1 MNGFEYVDQ
10 IKFKL
15 LSNKDI
21 QLLGSKMRIE
31 RKIQLKEENNE
42 NSVKE
47 YIPNSNKYYT
57 YKKMG
62 IQNIKESIFPKNREN
77 CDYSSSIETSP
88 FSNEGINII
97 DFNEDLIN
105 NDVTKSNIPEFLLIK
120 YGNDEEK
127 VKIGQELIN
136 EEVNWIIFQRDLD
149 FNNEDLKNVLRKILE
164 LHKIDFYD
172 IPFIATYY
180 QDLYS
185 EYFNYDDIF
194 DILTFYDV
202 EFIKFS
208 QDKNI
213 ILLQF
218 EEIKQYMSESEKL
231 LFKEQFISNCYSNYD
246 LNLIKAYFS
255 FLSRL
260 NKEEIKKKEI
270 EILLINRV
278 KYNNYSK
285 FENCI
290 KINYKIIANKFMLSL
305 TEIEENLNYYSKGE
319 FEKIKEAPFPNNSMR
334 EIASQ
339 FISKNTIQEIEI
351 LTETAKYIA
360 CLLGNYPSIRK
371 LLYDYFFDNTILNT
385 NPTEKGKQVLT
396 VFHPCFRCKRIK
408 NKKISDFF
416 YLKNKGIYE
425 IEKGELFLEIEDC
438 VKKGLITMELKIEK
452 NQDKYVELAKQFSM
466 SINGIKEDSEYI
478 NKSNPEERKSQY
490 RIMREEAIR
499 LLINDENY
507 IKSEFLEDIKK
518 QLYDYSIKCIMRK
531 AVKNFHD
538 LIANNY
544 FGDNPNKGNI
554 ISLYINPKNP
564 NKVSCVILNEN
575 GIHLNCY
582 EFKFIAEK
590 LTLIQNLQDKIN
602 YSEEIA
608 SFKKIIYQNKPIA
621 IVISANDLN
630 AYNLY
635 NVIHDNISIEYQ
647 NIIFSSYIYLL
658 SSGNSIICELD
669 DNVLAEKQGRFIQNP
684 VTEILSLWDYY
695 YSKNEILNLRLH
707 KFKNYIIE
715 NDFYCYLL
723 ENIIKK
729 VLNKRGIDF
738 DLMISIKALNKES
751 YFINGSGYYIGEKIL
766 KSLIT
771 EKKDIINR
779 KGLKRFLKENE
790 KLFNNINGFIYF
802 NNNKKQYLEKT
813 RIPYQLYDQFYQ
825 EIGNLVSIKDLNEKN
840 FDLNFDLIINLLK
853 VNDRENQNNFQLKF
867 FINEII
873 SPFNTEKEVY
883 ISQSYK
889 DIFLMLLNDS
899 RSLRNNSIKTAITE
913 KIDEENK
920 TIICNI
926 FERNRFIPAYLKFEN
941 TDNNIQDFKKG
952 YIFNCKIISIEF
964 ESLIKYEINITS
976 KINEIKNFKSFIEEQ
991 INSNLFNDFEFEEE
1005 DFINKDIELI
1015 ENIKKDVPEDKII
1028 KFKND
1033 NIFINHN
1040 FEKINYNSAL
1050 NVFKNKQP
1058 GDFIFRPCF
1067 KEGYITLTYKLDDDI
1082 LNNKYIKIKEDEN
1095 HKTSFEFEGTD
1106 YLNIEELIHFFNNS
1120 YVKKIKSVIS
1130 NKHYIKGNSIE
1141 NFINE
1146 VCNFGQLNVPV
1157 NQLPFY
1163 FSFLPDFPDYAILG
1177 IYSNVNYCNI
1187 EFIKIENNY
1196 FLFHNEKFEIIER
1209 LISYVKKNYLKKEYI
1224 EYQNRTPFPIYFNE
1238 LRKIEELFPKFE
1250 ENHIDNNFYYLNNN
1264 NDFNLNYSFENKR
1277 NSNLGKKRDRNN
1289 NQNNNNNFN
1298 NYDSNNINY
1307 DTWETSNNNNNNN
1320 DGWAPSN
1327 NNNNDTWEHS
1337 NNNNLNNDGW
1347 TASNNNNLN
1356 NDGWTAS
1363 NNNNLNNDG
1372 WTTSNNNNLN
1382 NDNWEHSNNNN
1393 YNDNWIQSNNNN
1405 YKNEDD
1411 DWVTSNSNDFTFNDN
1426 KSIKKEQSFRHNNN
1440 NNRGKRDNNRGGRRD
1455 NNNRGRDR
1463 NRGNKRNFNGGRG
1476 NKRGFNYNDNNHNNN
1491 FGNLDKKTN

>member
-1 MNGFEYVDQ
+1 
-10 IKFKL
+10 
-15 LSNKDI
+15 
-21 QLLGSKMRIE
+21 
-31 RKIQLKEENNE
+31 
-42 NSVKE
+42 
-47 YIPNSNKYYT
+47 
-57 YKKMG
+57 
-62 IQNIKESIFPKNREN
+62 
-77 CDYSSSIETSP
+77 
-88 FSNEGINII
+88 
-97 DFNEDLIN
+97 
-105 NDVTKSNIPEFLLIK
+105 
-120 YGNDEEK
+120 
-127 VKIGQELIN
+127 
-136 EEVNWIIFQRDLD
+136 
-149 FNNEDLKNVLRKILE
+149 
-164 LHKIDFYD
+164 
-172 IPFIATYY
+172 
-180 QDLYS
+180 
-185 EYFNYDDIF
+185 
-194 DILTFYDV
+194 
-202 EFIKFS
+202 
-208 QDKNI
+208 
-213 ILLQF
+213 
-218 EEIKQYMSESEKL
+218 
-231 LFKEQFISNCYSNYD
+231 
-246 LNLIKAYFS
+246 
-255 FLSRL
+255 
-260 NKEEIKKKEI
+260 
-270 EILLINRV
+270 
-278 KYNNYSK
+278 
-285 FENCI
+285 
-290 KINYKIIANKFMLSL
+290 
-305 TEIEENLNYYSKGE
+305 
-319 FEKIKEAPFPNNSMR
+319 
-334 EIASQ
+334 
-339 FISKNTIQEIEI
+339 
-351 LTETAKYIA
+351 
-360 CLLGNYPSIRK
+360 
-371 LLYDYFFDNTILNT
+371 
-385 NPTEKGKQVLT
+385 
-396 VFHPCFRCKRIK
+396 
-408 NKKISDFF
+408 
-416 YLKNKGIYE
+416 
-425 IEKGELFLEIEDC
+425 
-438 VKKGLITMELKIEK
+438 
-452 NQDKYVELAKQFSM
+452 
-466 SINGIKEDSEYI
+466 
-478 NKSNPEERKSQY
+478 
-490 RIMREEAIR
+490 
-499 LLINDENY
+499 
-507 IKSEFLEDIKK
+507 
-518 QLYDYSIKCIMRK
+518 MRK

-1146 VCNFGQLNVPV
+1146 VCNFGQLNVLV

-1163 FSFLPDFPDYAILG
+1163 FSFLPDFPDYA
-1177 IYSNVNYCNI
+1177 
-1187 EFIKIENNY
+1187 
-1196 FLFHNEKFEIIER
+1196 
-1209 LISYVKKNYLKKEYI
+1209 
-1224 EYQNRTPFPIYFNE
+1224 T
-1238 LRKIEELFPKFE
+1238 
-1250 ENHIDNNFYYLNNN
+1250 
-1264 NDFNLNYSFENKR
+1264 
-1277 NSNLGKKRDRNN
+1277 
-1289 NQNNNNNFN
+1289 
-1298 NYDSNNINY
+1298 
-1307 DTWETSNNNNNNN
+1307 
-1320 DGWAPSN
+1320 
-1327 NNNNDTWEHS
+1327 
-1337 NNNNLNNDGW
+1337 
-1347 TASNNNNLN
+1347 
-1356 NDGWTAS
+1356 
-1363 NNNNLNNDG
+1363 
-1372 WTTSNNNNLN
+1372 
-1382 NDNWEHSNNNN
+1382 
-1393 YNDNWIQSNNNN
+1393 
-1405 YKNEDD
+1405 
-1411 DWVTSNSNDFTFNDN
+1411 
-1426 KSIKKEQSFRHNNN
+1426 
-1440 NNRGKRDNNRGGRRD
+1440 
-1455 NNNRGRDR
+1455 
-1463 NRGNKRNFNGGRG
+1463 
-1476 NKRGFNYNDNNHNNN
+1476 
-1491 FGNLDKKTN
+1491 